1 MMADY
6 AFSLSRSPDERSDIR
21 GGVRVVATLEEM
33 PLLLS
38 ADDFENSLDAVRAA
52 AAGPIKGIFGPES
65 LTWRVDREAAVFLG
79 AGRALLLQLAHPW
92 VAAAISEHSKT
103 FADPVG
109 RFHRTFNITFTMV
122 FGTLDQALVA
132 ARRLHRRHTVVTG
145 SLPHAAGRYEA
156 GSSYRANEVSAL
168 QWVHATLVETAL
180 QTHDLVLPALTSSER
195 EQYWTEAKLYA
206 ALFGIRLADLPA
218 DWTSFAAYTEA
229 MAQSDNLAV
238 SPAARDIAQQI
249 FSGRATGLRVPK
261 WYRALTAHLLP
272 ERLREEF
279 GFEFGEHEARSMK
292 RALTWIRR
300 VYPRLPMRLRA
311 VGPYQEALARLRGD
325 QQPDFAVRWLNRL
338 WIGRPTM
345 E

>member
-103 FADPVG
+103 LADPVG

-229 MAQSDNLAV
+229 MAQSDSLAV

>member
-1 MMADY
+1 MSDNPPEDM
-6 AFSLSRSPDERSDIR
+6 LS
-21 GGVRVVATLEEM
+21 
-33 PLLLS
+33 LLS
-38 ADDFENSLDAVRAA
+38 ADDFENSLDIVREA
-52 AAGPIKGIFGPES
+52 AAGPIEGIFGPQS
-65 LTWRVDREAAVFLG
+65 LTWRVDRESAIFLG

-92 VAAAISEHSKT
+92 VAAAISQHSRT

-122 FGTLDQALVA
+122 FGTLDQALA
-132 ARRLHRRHTVVTG
+132 ASRRLHRRHTVVTG

-229 MAQSDNLAV
+229 MAQSDSLAV
-238 SPAARDIAQQI
+238 SPAARDIAEQI
-249 FSGRATGLRVPK
+249 FSGSATGLRIPR

-272 ERLREEF
+272 ERLAQEF
-279 GFEFGEHEARSMK
+279 GFEFGEREQRSMD
-292 RALTWIRR
+292 RALAWIRR
-300 VYPRLPMRLRA
+300 IYPRLPMRLRA
-311 VGPYQEALARLRGD
+311 VGPYQEALARLQGD
-325 QQPDFAVRWLNRL
+325 KQPDMAVRWLNRL
-338 WIGRPTM
+338 WIGRPMM

>member
-6 AFSLSRSPDERSDIR
+6 AFSMSRSPDERSDIR

>member
-6 AFSLSRSPDERSDIR
+6 AFSMSRSPDERSDIR

-132 ARRLHRRHTVVTG
+132 ARRLHRRHAVVTG

-156 GSSYRANEVSAL
+156 GSSYSANEVSAL

-206 ALFGIRLADLPA
+206 ALFGIRPADLPA
-218 DWTSFAAYTEA
+218 DWTSFTAYTEA
-229 MAQSDNLAV
+229 MAQSEILAV
-238 SPAARDIAQQI
+238 SPAARDIAEQI
-249 FSGRATGLRVPK
+249 FSGRTTGLRVPK

-279 GFEFGEHEARSMK
+279 GFEFGEHDARSMK

-345 E
+345 